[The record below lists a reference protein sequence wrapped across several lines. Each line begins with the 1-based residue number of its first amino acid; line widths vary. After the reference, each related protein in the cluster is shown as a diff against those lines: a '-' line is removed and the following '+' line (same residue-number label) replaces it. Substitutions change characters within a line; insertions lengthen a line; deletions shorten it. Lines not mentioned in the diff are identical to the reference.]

1 MRTAPPLASG
11 SIEKTRNKMTTT
23 CTQHGD
29 AAATERRARG
39 GGRARSE
46 AAPCPAPRPACRS
59 TLGYLSLRPLT
70 SLMKR

>member
-11 SIEKTRNKMTTT
+11 RIEKSRDETTTT
-23 CTQHGD
+23 CTQHSD

-39 GGRARSE
+39 GGRAGPE